1 MALMLKQI
9 RERKSLSQKDVA
21 DAIGVSIRRYGSW
34 ERGERNM
41 NLEDAAM
48 IADVLDCS
56 LDELAGRE
64 WPHGS
69 VSLDRDEGELLANYR
84 ASTPERKRLL
94 SLTAQDCAAMSKEAA
109 ECGKAVAEVAS

>member
-1 MALMLKQI
+1 
-9 RERKSLSQKDVA
+9 
-21 DAIGVSIRRYGSW
+21 
-34 ERGERNM
+34 M

-64 WPHGS
+64 WPRGS
-69 VSLDRDEGELLANYR
+69 VSLDRDEMELVGNYR
-84 ASTPERKRLL
+84 VSTPERKRLL

-109 ECGKAVAEVAS
+109 ERGKAVAEVAS